1 MIESNES
8 TNTEVTGQD
17 MKKTLWLALTGLLG
31 IVPAASQEAY
41 PNRTITFICAYQAG
55 SSSDAI
61 VRFMAEKIRPMAGQT
76 IVVENRQGANGAVA
90 TEAILRAKPD
100 GHTIFIHSP
109 AAISANEALLKTPPA
124 NTKAGLKVAGTINRQ
139 AFMLAVDTTQP
150 YKTLAELTAAMKVK
164 GAKGTYATYAT
175 TATITGSLYKAATG
189 IEPVEVVY
197 RVGAQSL
204 NDMQSGQLDFGI
216 YDPLFALSQQRAG
229 RFRLLAIVSP
239 ERFSTSPDVPTF
251 RELGMDIVLMGW
263 WTAIVP
269 AATPKPVTDQINQW
283 VNAVVAQEDTK
294 KFLNNIGAEPWTISQ
309 EEANKIYQSEFEYYR
324 KAVEAAKIEKQ

>member
-1 MIESNES
+1 
-8 TNTEVTGQD
+8 
-17 MKKTLWLALTGLLG
+17 MKTYLALAVAALAAL
-31 IVPAASQEAY
+31 PAAAQESY
-41 PNRTITFICAYQAG
+41 PSRTITFICAYQAG

-90 TEAILRAKPD
+90 TEAIMRAKPD
-100 GHTIFIHSP
+100 GYTIFIHSP
-109 AAISANEALLKTPPA
+109 AAITANDALLKTPPA
-124 NTKAGLKVAGTINRQ
+124 NTKTGLKVVATINRQ
-139 AFMLAVDTTQP
+139 AFMLAVDTSQP
-150 YKTLAELTAAMKVK
+150 YKTLAELTAAMKAK

-175 TATITGSLYKAATG
+175 SATIAGSLYKKATG

-197 RVGAQSL
+197 RIGAQSL

-229 RFRLLAIVSP
+229 RFRLLAIVAP
-239 ERFSTSPDVPTF
+239 ERFQTAPDVPTF

-263 WTAIVP
+263 WSAIMP
-269 AATPKPVTDQINQW
+269 AATPQPIADQVNKW
-283 VNAVVAQEDTK
+283 VNAVVAQEETK
-294 KFLNNIGAEPWTISQ
+294 KFLANIGAEPWTISPD
-309 EEANKIYQSEFEYYR
+309 EANKLYQSEFENYR